1 MTQAQ
6 VEPKQYS
13 FDEFISWYPENSEI
27 RYELHDGVII
37 EIPKPK
43 GKHSN
48 LTGSLIEQL
57 LIIIRQSGSG
67 GIWTIPRES
76 IVKPKRK
83 KSGYEPDIIVLNKEV
98 LRAEPRWESESIIQ
112 NPDSVKLIVEVV
124 STNWRDDYYDK
135 LRDYVRI
142 ASRSR
147 SVSDRRREEMGIEE
161 YWILDYA
168 ALGARKFIGNPK
180 QPTIFVCNLVDG
192 EYQMTSFTGNTT
204 IVSPTFPQFNL
215 TAQQIFDLAS

>member
-6 VEPKQYS
+6 AEPKLYS
-13 FDEFISWYPENSEI
+13 FDEFISWYPENSEL

-37 EIPKPK
+37 AMPKPK

-57 LIIIRQSGSG
+57 LITIRQMGKG

-76 IVKPKRK
+76 IVKPKRE
-83 KSGYEPDIIVLNKEV
+83 KSGYEPDIIVLNQEV
-98 LRAEPRWESESIIQ
+98 LGTESRWESESIIQ

-124 STNWRDDYYDK
+124 STNWRDDYYNK
-135 LRDYVRI
+135 LRDY
-142 ASRSR
+142 
-147 SVSDRRREEMGIEE
+147 EEMGIEE

-180 QPTIFVCNLVDG
+180 QPTLFVCNLVDG
-192 EYQMTSFTGNTT
+192 EYQMNPFTESTPV
-204 IVSPTFPQFNL
+204 ISPTFSQFNL
-215 TAQQIFDLAS
+215 SAQQIFALAL

>member
-1 MTQAQ
+1 MIQVQA
-6 VEPKQYS
+6 EPKLYN
-13 FDEFISWYPENSEI
+13 FDQFINWYPENSQV

-57 LIIIRQSGSG
+57 LIIIREMGKG

-76 IVKPKRK
+76 IVKPKNER
-83 KSGYEPDIIVLNKEV
+83 SGYEPDIIVLNQEAIG
-98 LRAEPRWESESIIQ
+98 AEFRWESESVIQ

-124 STNWRDDYYDK
+124 STNWRDDYYNK
-135 LRDYVRI
+135 LRDY
-142 ASRSR
+142 
-147 SVSDRRREEMGIEE
+147 EEMGIKE
-161 YWILDYA
+161 YWIVDYA

-180 QPTIFVCNLVDG
+180 QPTFFVCNFVDG
-192 EYQMTSFTGNTT
+192 EYQMTPFTENTV
-204 IVSPTFPQFNL
+204 IISPTFPQFKL
-215 TAQQIFDLAS
+215 SAQEIFALA